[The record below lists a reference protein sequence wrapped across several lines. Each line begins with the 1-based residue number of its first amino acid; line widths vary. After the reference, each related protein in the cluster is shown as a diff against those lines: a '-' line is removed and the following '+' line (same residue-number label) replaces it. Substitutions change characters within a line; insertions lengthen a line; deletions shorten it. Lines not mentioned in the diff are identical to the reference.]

1 MERLLSSS
9 EMAARLNRC
18 PKTFIRYV
26 KAYSI
31 PHIRLGRDLLFDPA
45 KVENYLENYHQKKSE
60 VRTRKTPLVRK
71 GRFAGVL
78 S

>member
-1 MERLLSSS
+1 MERLLNSS

-18 PKTFIRYV
+18 SKTFLKYV
-26 KAYSI
+26 DKYDI
-31 PHIRLGRDLLFDPA
+31 PHIRLGRDLLFDPV
-45 KVENYLENYHQKKSE
+45 KVKDYLENYHQK
-60 VRTRKTPLVRK
+60 RTATRLKAPHVRK